1 MIWHKQQ
8 LFLKVDAA
16 QVGLGWEENQL
27 SHATAT
33 VSTTIITLGTY
44 DSSV

>member
-27 SHATAT
+27 SHQQL
-33 VSTTIITLGTY
+33 VSTTIIPLGTY

>member
-16 QVGLGWEENQL
+16 QVGLGWEENEL
-27 SHATAT
+27 SHQQ
-33 VSTTIITLGTY
+33 LQFLPR
-44 DSSV
+44 

>member
-27 SHATAT
+27 TSTAT
-33 VSTTIITLGTY
+33 VSTTIIPLGTY